1 MAIKFECPTC
11 NHHLSAKSDYAGKE
25 GKCKCG
31 TALIVPGKTE
41 KMKFACKHCQKGISV
56 SNRHAGKKTRCP
68 TCKGIITVPLLGNL
82 IKESAPADVG
92 RSTVRAQAGVVSIAC
107 TICSTEV
114 PAQRNCPGDIIE
126 CPQCGSFVEVP
137 GHQTAGS
144 GLDIPTADINPNLAD
159 IENKGKSLPVTGK
172 VKCPSCERK
181 LTNDAPVCTRCGIF
195 VKSGRPILTAWDMD
209 SDEMEEKAEGVV
221 RAISWVIPF
230 GLYPVY
236 SEAMGNHKPYATWGI
251 TVITV
256 LISIWFYAI
265 NVSGSQQMMS
275 AKNLMLWSKDA
286 VPDVERI
293 HDFYEYTSYG
303 DADAFIAKREE
314 LSETL
319 QEDEVD
325 FAALKALNPEQRCF
339 GEFRIYQLLTCAF
352 LHGGPMHLA
361 GNMLFLL
368 VFGSR
373 VNAAIGNILTVIL
386 YPILAIAAA
395 VMYLLAMGPE
405 PPTPMLGA
413 SGAVMG
419 LAGAY
424 LLLYPIHKVYVV
436 IWMRWGLIARFHLSF
451 KCFALRGFWVVL
463 FYIMFD
469 VIAVSLVLQT
479 GTAHWAH
486 IGGFVAG
493 ILIAFG
499 LLAGR
504 IAYSRSDMVSLILGK
519 YAWRIIGTPA
529 NRLK

>member
-1 MAIKFECPTC
+1 MPIKFECPIC
-11 NHHLSAKSDYAGKE
+11 SNRLSAKDDYAGKE

-41 KMKFACKHCQKGISV
+41 KMKFGCKHCRKGISV

-68 TCKGIITVPLLGNL
+68 VCKGVITIPLLGKL
-82 IKESAPADVG
+82 TEPVSPIRLEEPAISAGARGVAIPCTMCNT
-92 RSTVRAQAGVVSIAC
+92 SVRTQHN
-107 TICSTEV
+107 
-114 PAQRNCPGDIIE
+114 QPGDIIE
-126 CPQCGSFVEVP
+126 CPECGSFLEVP
-137 GHQTAGS
+137 GAQTVPNLS
-144 GLDIPTADINPNLAD
+144 DIPTADVNPNLSHSESQQTSAPA
-159 IENKGKSLPVTGK
+159 SGK
-172 VKCPSCERK
+172 VRCLSCERK
-181 LTNDAPVCTRCGIF
+181 LADDAPVCTRCGIF
-195 VKSGRPILTAWDMD
+195 AKSGRPILTAWDMD
-209 SDEMEEKAEGVV
+209 TDEMEEKAEGTV
-221 RAISWVIPF
+221 RAVSWVIPF

-251 TVITV
+251 AIITV
-256 LISIWFYAI
+256 LISIWFYALDL
-265 NVSGSQQMMS
+265 SGSKQMMS
-275 AKNLMLWSKDA
+275 AKNLMLWSQES
-286 VPDVERI
+286 VPDAERI
-293 HDFYEYTSYG
+293 HLFYEYTSYG

-319 QEDEVD
+319 PEDEVD
-325 FAALKALNPEQRCF
+325 FAALDALTPEQRCF
-339 GEFRIYQLLTCAF
+339 GEFRIYQLLTCAL

-386 YPILAIAAA
+386 YPILAVAAA
-395 VMYLLAMGPE
+395 VLYLLAMGPE
-405 PPTPMLGA
+405 PPAPMLGA

-424 LLLYPIHKVYVV
+424 LLLYPIHKVYMV
-436 IWMRWGLIARFHLSF
+436 IWMRWGLIARFHLSY
-451 KCFALRGFWVVL
+451 KCFALRGFWVVM

-469 VIAVSLVLQT
+469 IIAVSFVLQT

-486 IGGFVAG
+486 IGGFITG
-493 ILIAFG
+493 MLLAFG

-504 IAYSRSDMVSLILGK
+504 IAYSRSDMLSLILGK
-519 YAWRIIGTPA
+519 YAWGIIGIPA

>member
-1 MAIKFECPTC
+1 MAIKFECPVC
-11 NHHLSAKSDYAGKE
+11 RNRLSTSSNYVGKE

-31 TALIVPGKTE
+31 TAVIVPGNPE
-41 KMKFACKHCQKGISV
+41 RMKFGCIHCRKGISV

-82 IKESAPADVG
+82 ITESAPADAG
-92 RSTVRAQAGVVSIAC
+92 RLMVRAQTGAITISC
-107 TICSTEV
+107 TMCSSNIQ
-114 PAQRNCPGDIIE
+114 AQHNQPGDIIE
-126 CPQCGSFVEVP
+126 CPECGSFVEVP
-137 GHQTAGS
+137 GADTADS
-144 GLDIPTADINPNLAD
+144 LPDIPTADVNPNLSHS
-159 IENKGKSLPVTGK
+159 EGKEPFVPSIGK

-181 LTNDAPVCTRCGIF
+181 LAGDAPVCTHCGIF

-221 RAISWVIPF
+221 RAVSWVIPF

-236 SEAMGNHKPYATWGI
+236 SEAMGNHKPYATWAI
-251 TVITV
+251 AAITV

-265 NVSGSQQMMS
+265 DISGSQQMMS

-293 HDFYEYTSYG
+293 HMFYEYTSYG
-303 DADAFIAKREE
+303 DADAFIAKRKE
-314 LSETL
+314 LSETMP
-319 QEDEVD
+319 EEEVD
-325 FAALKALNPEQRCF
+325 FAALDMLTPEQRCF
-339 GEFRIYQLLTCAF
+339 GEYRLYQLLTYAF

-361 GNMLFLL
+361 GNMIFLL

-386 YPILAIAAA
+386 YPILAVAAA

-405 PPTPMLGA
+405 PPTAMLGA

-424 LLLYPIHKVYVV
+424 LLLYPIHKVYMV
-436 IWMRWGLIARFHLSF
+436 IWMRWGLIARFHLSY

-469 VIAVSLVLQT
+469 IIAVSLVLQT

-486 IGGFVAG
+486 IGGFATG

-504 IAYSRSDMVSLILGK
+504 IAYSRSDMLSLILGK
-519 YAWRIIGTPA
+519 YVWRLIGIPA